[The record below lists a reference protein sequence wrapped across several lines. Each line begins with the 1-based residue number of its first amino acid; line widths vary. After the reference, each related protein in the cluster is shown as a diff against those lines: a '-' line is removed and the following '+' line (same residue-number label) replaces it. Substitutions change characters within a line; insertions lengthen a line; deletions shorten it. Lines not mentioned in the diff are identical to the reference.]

1 MNSKHILFYR
11 CCFKKTCQS
20 YRKLLIS
27 DTELAYLDHTSGL
40 SIYDIETGK
49 EKQIVS
55 NTTFVSS
62 IPESY
67 YYTAWL

>member
-1 MNSKHILFYR
+1 MNSKHIFILQMLLQ
-11 CCFKKTCQS
+11 KTCQS

-62 IPESY
+62 ILES